1 VTDFDEWYTNMATS
15 PVRDEIVQ
23 RALGLPPE
31 LQSSS
36 LLSWDG
42 LGEVVAALAL
52 GPGHTLLD
60 LACGRGG
67 YGLEVARRTG
77 ARVVGVD
84 FSAVAVGQ
92 ARDRAAAVGLA
103 DRVEF
108 RVGELTATGLP
119 DACVDAVMCVD
130 AVQFAEPVTAA
141 LREIRRV
148 LVPGGPVALTSWAV
162 VDPDADLPQRLLDL
176 DLVNQLVEAGLVEVS
191 VVDRPSW
198 KEAERAM
205 WHAATTVDVGDDPA
219 LRSLRDEGRRVLDG
233 PIDATS
239 RVLATA
245 RAPR

>member
-1 VTDFDEWYTNMATS
+1 VPSVTDFDEWYTNMATS

-108 RVGELTATGLP
+108 RVGERRFELAFEEARLHVKEREAVRPQLVVTGALEAFQAWLFKGVAPSQLQRDGQLTADGDP
-119 DACVDAVMCVD
+119 AIWR
-130 AVQFAEPVTAA
+130 AVQGAFRPNDWKGAA
-141 LREIRRV
+141 
-148 LVPGGPVALTSWAV
+148 GGA
-162 VDPDADLPQRLLDL
+162 Q
-176 DLVNQLVEAGLVEVS
+176 
-191 VVDRPSW
+191 
-198 KEAERAM
+198 K
-205 WHAATTVDVGDDPA
+205 
-219 LRSLRDEGRRVLDG
+219 
-233 PIDATS
+233 
-239 RVLATA
+239 
-245 RAPR
+245 